1 LCIHTK
7 CTAQRESQWEPV
19 AGCSS
24 EPDST
29 NTADTAAVAA
39 AAAASE
45 QLNGSIPSRLAQLKR
60 VLIKLHTARKNS
72 GDAFRGIVYVQHRIC
87 THLLQQYVHSD
98 ATLRALFDCGVAYA
112 TCTNAAAGF
121 RLTTAA
127 FTEQFQSFDAGDVNL
142 MIATSMAEE
151 VCNIQHH
158 MIYAL
163 YILCIIQSKDF
174 MVCEVHQTL

>member
-1 LCIHTK
+1 M
-7 CTAQRESQWEPV
+7 QRESQWEPV
-19 AGCSS
+19 AGYSS
-24 EPDST
+24 EPNSSS
-29 NTADTAAVAA
+29 TADTAAVAA
-39 AAAASE
+39 AASE
-45 QLNGSIPSRLAQLKR
+45 QLAGSIPSRLAQLKR
-60 VLIKLHTARKNS
+60 VLIKLYTARKNS

-87 THLLQQYVHSD
+87 TQLLQHYVHSD

-151 VCNIQHH
+151 V
-158 MIYAL
+158 YSL
-163 YILCIIQSKDF
+163 YIQNYIQYIVHITLCL
-174 MVCEVHQTL
+174 EV